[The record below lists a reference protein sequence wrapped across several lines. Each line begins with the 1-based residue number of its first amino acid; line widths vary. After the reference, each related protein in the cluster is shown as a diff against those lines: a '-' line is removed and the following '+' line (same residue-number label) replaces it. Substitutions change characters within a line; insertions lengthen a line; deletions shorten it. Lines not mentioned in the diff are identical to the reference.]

1 VENVLRAL
9 DDDTHA
15 PVLINPSVTRDAF
28 SPSGFPARH
37 WAVLVVFFSPQQT
50 LVGLFLTPVV
60 VAVEKWKA
68 FLLSKRSVFSTAIKR
83 PPGAAA
89 ADVDKRVRQKAR
101 RSLQSAK
108 KTTTMSQ

>member
-50 LVGLFLTPVV
+50 LVELFLTPVV

-68 FLLSKRSVFSTAIKR
+68 FCAFQAQRLFH
-83 PPGAAA
+83 GHQAAA
-89 ADVDKRVRQKAR
+89 
-101 RSLQSAK
+101 SCCSG
-108 KTTTMSQ
+108 

>member
-15 PVLINPSVTRDAF
+15 PVLTNPTVTRDAF
-28 SPSGFPARH
+28 ATSGFPARH

-50 LVGLFLTPVV
+50 LVELFLTPVV

-68 FLLSKRSVFSTAIKR
+68 FCAFQAKRLFH
-83 PPGAAA
+83 GHQAA
-89 ADVDKRVRQKAR
+89 ADCI
-101 RSLQSAK
+101 SG
-108 KTTTMSQ
+108 

>member
-50 LVGLFLTPVV
+50 LVELFLTPVV

-68 FLLSKRSVFSTAIKR
+68 FFAFQAERLFH
-83 PPGAAA
+83 GHQAAA
-89 ADVDKRVRQKAR
+89 
-101 RSLQSAK
+101 SCCSG
-108 KTTTMSQ
+108 